1 MPKAPPPPV
10 VEVIAPNFKRR
21 LSGVTATVVR
31 LVPELARE
39 IGVVTT
45 GPGLPDRL
53 PHLPLWRVA
62 CLPNDRWRVWHAR
75 RNLEMLAGLVLRHVL
90 RRRLRLLFTS
100 ADQRPRGAYTH
111 WLMRRMDGLVATSPA
126 VSPYLPYP
134 HEVVMHGV
142 DTALFR
148 LAPDR
153 AALRR
158 RLGLPEGGVILGSFG
173 RIRAEKG
180 VDLVV
185 EAALRLMPARPEL
198 HLIFAGR
205 VKPRDRA
212 FHAGLVARIAEAGLS
227 GRIRFLGEVPLDA
240 VAELYQALDLYVAAG
255 WREGF
260 GLTPLEAM
268 ASGVPVVA
276 TRVGAYADVITPAT
290 GSLVDPG
297 DQGALTEALAAWIDD
312 PARRA
317 AAGTRAHVL
326 AHHALAG
333 EAAALAQLYRRLI
346 ATGGPLGAGN

>member
-1 MPKAPPPPV
+1 
-10 VEVIAPNFKRR
+10 
-21 LSGVTATVVR
+21 
-31 LVPELARE
+31 
-39 IGVVTT
+39 
-45 GPGLPDRL
+45 
-53 PHLPLWRVA
+53 
-62 CLPNDRWRVWHAR
+62 
-75 RNLEMLAGLVLRHVL
+75 
-90 RRRLRLLFTS
+90 
-100 ADQRPRGAYTH
+100 
-111 WLMRRMDGLVATSPA
+111 
-126 VSPYLPYP
+126 
-134 HEVVMHGV
+134 MHGV